1 MNGSYPMGDFGGT
14 LRSARERKGI
24 SLRHIAN
31 ATKIS
36 MGALESLEK
45 NDFSRLP
52 GGIFSRSFVRAY
64 AQEVGLDPDQ
74 TVADFL
80 KEAGES
86 FEPPPAVAQEDT
98 PLLDRPDP
106 ALDFRQS
113 WRPTRVFGLGAWT
126 AVVLFILVPLAIW
139 GAYRAMRG
147 SAPDPAPQA
156 AVSPQQPA
164 PAQPAPSSGDQ
175 PATPPPAP
183 AGAIPDLEPGQTM
196 RLVIAPT
203 SECWVALTVDG
214 EPKISRVVNAGERE
228 THEIREGAVL
238 QVGDAGAMAF
248 TINGRPSKPIGERGQ
263 VETLRITRSNFKEF
277 IQ

>member
-1 MNGSYPMGDFGGT
+1 MGDFGGT

-36 MGALESLEK
+36 VGALEALER

-52 GGIFSRSFVRAY
+52 GGIFSRSFVRNY
-64 AQEVGLDPDQ
+64 ALEVGLDPDQ

-86 FEPPPAVAQEDT
+86 FEPPPAIAQEDA
-98 PLLDRPDP
+98 PLMDRQDP

-113 WRPTRVFGLGAWT
+113 WRPTRVFGLRTWALIL
-126 AVVLFILVPLAIW
+126 LFIVVPAAIYFVGKAMK
-139 GAYRAMRG
+139 GA
-147 SAPDPAPQA
+147 APEAAQPAGASVAPQQ
-156 AVSPQQPA
+156 QQPA
-164 PAQPAPSSGDQ
+164 PQQTPTPAPG
-175 PATPPPAP
+175 AP
-183 AGAIPDLEPGQTM
+183 AGAAAAPASGPIPDLEPGQTM

-203 SECWVALTVDG
+203 AECWVSLTVDG
-214 EPKISRVVNAGERE
+214 EVKLARLLSAGERE
-228 THEIREGAVL
+228 MHEVREGAVL
-238 QVGDAGAMAF
+238 RVGDAGAIAF
-248 TINGRPSKPIGERGQ
+248 TINGRPSKPIGERG
-263 VETLRITRSNFKEF
+263 VPETIRITRDNFKEF

>member
-1 MNGSYPMGDFGGT
+1 MGDFGGT

-86 FEPPPAVAQEDT
+86 FEPPPAIAAEDT
-98 PLLDRPDP
+98 PLMPEHPDP

-113 WRPTRVFGLGAWT
+113 WRPTRMFGLGTWT
-126 AVVLFILVPLAIW
+126 MIVLLILVPLALW
-139 GAYRAMRG
+139 GAYRAMG
-147 SAPDPAPQA
+147 SAAPSAAAPASNDAPQQPQPAAPQA
-156 AVSPQQPA
+156 
-164 PAQPAPSSGDQ
+164 PAQDPNAPVA
-175 PATPPPAP
+175 ATGP
-183 AGAIPDLEPGQTM
+183 IPDLEPGQTM
-196 RLVIAPT
+196 RLVLAPT
-203 SECWVALTVDG
+203 AECWVSLTVDG
-214 EPKISRVVNAGERE
+214 EAKVSRILNAGERE
-228 THEIREGAVL
+228 MFEIREGAVL

-248 TINGRPSKPIGERGQ
+248 TINGRASRPIGERGV
-263 VETLRITRSNFKEF
+263 VETLRITRANFKEF
-277 IQ
+277 LQ

>member
-1 MNGSYPMGDFGGT
+1 MGDFGGT

-45 NDFSRLP
+45 NDFKRLP

-64 AQEVGLDPDQ
+64 AEEVGLDPDQ

-86 FEPPPAVAQEDT
+86 FEPPPAIAEEDT
-98 PLLDRPDP
+98 PLMPEHPDP

-113 WRPTRVFGLGAWT
+113 WRPSRMFGLGTWT
-126 AVVLFILVPLAIW
+126 AVVILIGVLVVW
-139 GAYRAMRG
+139 GAFRAMNRAAP
-147 SAPDPAPQA
+147 SAAPPATLANAEQPPQP
-156 AVSPQQPA
+156 SPQQPQA
-164 PAQPAPSSGDQ
+164 AADPAAGT
-175 PATPPPAP
+175 PATGP
-183 AGAIPDLEPGQTM
+183 ISDLEPGQTM
-196 RLVIAPT
+196 RLVLAPT
-203 SECWVALTVDG
+203 AECWVSLTVDG
-214 EPKISRVVNAGERE
+214 EVKLSRVLNAGERE

-238 QVGDAGAMAF
+238 TVGDAGAMAF
-248 TINGRPSKPIGERGQ
+248 TINGRPSRPIGDRGV
-263 VETLRITRSNFKEF
+263 VETLRITRGNFKEF

>member
-1 MNGSYPMGDFGGT
+1 MGDFGGT

-45 NDFSRLP
+45 NDFKRLP

-64 AQEVGLDPDQ
+64 AEEVGLDPDQ

-80 KEAGES
+80 AEAGEA
-86 FEPPPAVAQEDT
+86 FGPPPQVAEEDT
-98 PLLDRPDP
+98 PMLVESADP

-113 WRPTRVFGLGAWT
+113 WRPSRIFGLGPWMLI
-126 AVVLFILVPLAIW
+126 VVFLGVPLAIW
-139 GAYRAMRG
+139 GTYRAMN
-147 SAPDPAPQA
+147 SAAPQA
-156 AVSPQQPA
+156 APPPGVTEVQQPPANPQAQPGA
-164 PAQPAPSSGDQ
+164 PA
-175 PATPPPAP
+175 AP
-183 AGAIPDLEPGQTM
+183 AAPPSTGPIPDLDPGQTM
-196 RLVIAPT
+196 RLVLAPT
-203 SECWVALTVDG
+203 AECWVSLTVDG
-214 EPKISRVVNAGERE
+214 EVKLSRILGAGERE

-238 QVGDAGAMAF
+238 RVGDAGAMQF
-248 TINGRPSKPIGERGQ
+248 TINGRPSKPLGDPGSP
-263 VETLRITRSNFKEF
+263 ETVRITRDNFKEF